1 MFEGFKSLWISLS
14 IQFSIQWKDQIR
26 WYVIIRW
33 YAFVYVI
40 WQTCLSQFLKLLFYC
55 VGSVSGT
62 HCPLIQLFTLR
73 HFLQKYQTMF
83 GYLPILKF
91 LSLPHC
97 NVSGLRVYYILKV
110 FAVHELNVLTINRQ
124 YQCVYYF
131 SSWTQKYLMLS
142 VRQASTDD
150 RSKIVTKLSKMSTFC
165 NLVTIFGITMRN
177 AFK

>member
-97 NVSGLRVYYILKV
+97 KWLACLLYPKGFR
-110 FAVHELNVLTINRQ
+110 
-124 YQCVYYF
+124 
-131 SSWTQKYLMLS
+131 SSWTQCTYDKPAISMCLLLQFMNSKVLNAFREAGEYR
-142 VRQASTDD
+142 RQVKNCH
-150 RSKIVTKLSKMSTFC
+150 KIVKNVNIL
-165 NLVTIFGITMRN
+165 
-177 AFK
+177 